1 MSVAKPDAQSKNV
14 SIADLQ
20 KVLLQEIHSPVL
32 SSLDSN
38 LYKRVAST
46 IANLR
51 SGEYDALHSS
61 ARDRLVDLLSTSVRS
76 LIETRHRK
84 IIQSM
89 EELDYSKLT
98 DEEKYLLDADKAIQ
112 KRSESIIL
120 ACVNGRPNLLDSIAG
135 LVRSKKVVV
144 RFLKSAEQ
152 FMGIDFVKYGPFKEE
167 DVATLP
173 FENARPFIRAGI
185 AIEVDSHL
193 I

>member
-32 SSLDSN
+32 GSLDSN

-51 SGEYDALHSS
+51 SGEYDAIQSS

-84 IIQSM
+84 IMQSM

-112 KRSESIIL
+112 K
-120 ACVNGRPNLLDSIAG
+120 
-135 LVRSKKVVV
+135 
-144 RFLKSAEQ
+144 
-152 FMGIDFVKYGPFKEE
+152 
-167 DVATLP
+167 
-173 FENARPFIRAGI
+173 
-185 AIEVDSHL
+185 
-193 I
+193 